1 MRCGGG
7 PPFAGPPR
15 FTMADLL
22 SDYVRLT
29 RAVNRVFLVIAGAF
43 AAVILAIVVH
53 DIVRRSVFDDP
64 TMWGLDYSRFALVFL
79 SFFSLAPALQ
89 AGTHV
94 NVDLV
99 EQALPPAIR
108 RWVRLIGL
116 ALILVLGGY
125 LLWYL
130 TRTTLEAYVEE
141 SIFPTVVT
149 VKQSHVFWVGPVGVA
164 QFMLTA
170 LALLVEEWRGGVP
183 AARDPAA
190 AGA

>member
-1 MRCGGG
+1 
-7 PPFAGPPR
+7 
-15 FTMADLL
+15 MAELL
-22 SDYVRLT
+22 SAYVRFT
-29 RAVNRVFLVIAGAF
+29 RAVNRVFLFIAGAL
-43 AAVILAIVVH
+43 AAIILAIVVH

-79 SFFSLAPALQ
+79 AFFSLAPALQ

-99 EQALPPAIR
+99 EQALSPGIR
-108 RWVRLIGL
+108 RWVRLIAL
-116 ALILVLGGY
+116 ALILVFGGY

-130 TRTTLEAYVEE
+130 TRTTVEAYVEE
-141 SIFPTVVT
+141 TIFPTVVT
-149 VKQSHVFWVGPVGVA
+149 VKQSHVFWVGPVGVV

-170 LALLVEEWRGGVP
+170 LALVVEEWRGGVP

>member
-1 MRCGGG
+1 
-7 PPFAGPPR
+7 
-15 FTMADLL
+15 MAEFL
-22 SDYVRLT
+22 SAYVRCT
-29 RAVNRVFLVIAGAF
+29 RAVNRVFLVIAGAL

-99 EQALPPAIR
+99 E
-108 RWVRLIGL
+108 RLIALG
-116 ALILVLGGY
+116 LILVFGGY
-125 LLWYL
+125 LLWFL
-130 TRTTLEAYVEE
+130 TRTTVEAYVEE

-149 VKQSHVFWVGPVGVA
+149 VKQSYVFWVGPVGVI
-164 QFMLTA
+164 QFMLTGI
-170 LALLVEEWRGGVP
+170 ALLIEEWRGG
-183 AARDPAA
+183 AASARDPAA